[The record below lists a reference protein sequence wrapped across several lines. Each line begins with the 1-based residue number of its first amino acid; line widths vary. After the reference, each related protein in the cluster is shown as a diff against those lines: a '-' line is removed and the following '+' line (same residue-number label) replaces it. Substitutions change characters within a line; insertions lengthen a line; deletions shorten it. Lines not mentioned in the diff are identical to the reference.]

1 MSPLLLDAKVT
12 RIAEA
17 LERAGIPYAFGGAI
31 ALAFYAAPRATED
44 IDLNVFV
51 PVEQA
56 ETCLEALRPLGVVGE
71 PSGHDRERHRTTA
84 HWDHTPIHLFFSYD
98 PFHESCRTRTRVVSF
113 GDGHIRVLAAED
125 ITIFKIVYDRPRDRS
140 EVREVL
146 LCMGER
152 LDVGYIDR
160 WLARLLGVSDAR
172 LAGFRRAVAAHRQA
186 PDA

>member
-17 LERAGIPYAFGGAI
+17 LDRAGIPYAFGGAI

-56 ETCLEALRPLGVVGE
+56 EICLGALRPLGVVGE
-71 PSGHDRERHRTTA
+71 PTEHDRERHRTTA
-84 HWDHTPIHLFFSYD
+84 YWDHTPIHLFFSYD
-98 PFHESCRTRTRVVSF
+98 PFHESCRARTRVVPF
-113 GDGHIRVLAAED
+113 GEGRIRVLAAED

-140 EVREVL
+140 EVGEVL

-152 LDVGYIDR
+152 LDLGYIDR
-160 WLARLLGVSDAR
+160 WLARLLGHDDAR
-172 LAGFRRAVAAHRQA
+172 LAGFRRAVAAHRQPPGA
-186 PDA
+186 